1 MEQKLGVVLT
11 ALCYVFVNQI
21 AGAFLSEAKSLSY
34 AVEFSRILLTTSALF
49 GIFYVLT
56 NSLQAMG
63 AAKASLFINVSRQ
76 GVLYIPALFILKYTL
91 GITGLAWSQPIV
103 DVISIVVAFML
114 YFKVSRKLMSK
125 KDDDELDTEKAL
137 NCN

>member
-1 MEQKLGVVLT
+1 
-11 ALCYVFVNQI
+11 
-21 AGAFLSEAKSLSY
+21 
-34 AVEFSRILLTTSALF
+34 
-49 GIFYVLT
+49 
-56 NSLQAMG
+56 MG

-76 GVLYIPALFILKYTL
+76 GVLYIPALFILKHDL

-103 DVISIVVAFML
+103 DAISIVVAFML

-125 KDDDELDTEKAL
+125 KDDGELDTEKAL